1 MSTSLYPLFTE
12 GIDKHFLLRL
22 AMYQPVW
29 KRLFHTHTTDKRYIW
44 AQSWQGY
51 GLPQFRTPGTRIAQ
65 DVFQPSFGK
74 QYIIANYALGDAVA
88 QEDIDDDL
96 YAVINFVLAQKGGF
110 MANSFENL
118 LEYLTSGFFAVQGFA
133 SGTTVAGM
141 ADGLS
146 LFNTAHPTA
155 ASTLGITQANRPS
168 TDADMSVASMQAMTT
183 ALRLQKAPDNLT
195 YLNNELAKV
204 VYNPTLDFV
213 AQQIFKYPKWQPY
226 SSDRT
231 GNPLGNQNVE
241 LCPWPYFTKSGTVG
255 TNNAWF
261 GLANTHYCNF
271 YMRSAPH
278 SKTDYDIN
286 TNSQVLIMMSRHTQ
300 GADSWIGSYGS
311 TGL

>member
-1 MSTSLYPLFTE
+1 
-12 GIDKHFLLRL
+12 
-22 AMYQPVW
+22 MYQPVW
-29 KRLFHTHTTDKRYIW
+29 KQLFHMNTTDKRYIW

-51 GLPQFRTPGTRIAQ
+51 GLPLFRTPGTRIAQ

-118 LEYLTSGFFAVQGFA
+118 LEYLTAGFFAVQGYA

-146 LFNTAHPTA
+146 LFNAAHPTA
-155 ASTLGITQANRPS
+155 ASTLGITQSNVA
-168 TDADMSVASMQAMTT
+168 TADLSVASAQAMTT

-195 YLNNELAKV
+195 YMNNELDKF
-204 VYNPTLDFV
+204 VYNPALDFV
-213 AQQIFKYPKWQPY
+213 ARQIFNNPKWQPY
-226 SSDRT
+226 SGDRT
-231 GNPLGNQNVE
+231 ANPLGNQNVT
-241 LCPWPYFTKSGTVG
+241 LCPWPYFTKSGATG
-255 TNNAWF
+255 TNNACF
-261 GLANTHYCNF
+261 GMAKKHYCNF
-271 YMRSAPH
+271 YMRSAPK

-286 TNSQVLIMMSRHTQ
+286 TNSQMLIMMSRHTQ
-300 GADSWIGSYGS
+300 GADSWIGTYGLS
-311 TGL
+311 GL